1 MARIDINR
9 SGEIEVFVRVVEL
22 QSFSAAARDLKMTP
36 SAVSKLVARL
46 EARLGTRLLRRSTR
60 RLQITP
66 EGSAFYQ
73 SGVRI
78 LADIQ
83 AAEQEAAAGSA
94 PRGRLRVNSNVPFGQ
109 NRLIPLL
116 PEFTARYPDVVV
128 DLVLTDRVIDLIEER
143 ADVAIRAGALAESS
157 LIARKLGDSGM
168 AVVAAPSYL
177 EVHGRPESP
186 ADLADHALLGFCFSR
201 IHEGWPFIGPEGL
214 KSSIP
219 PTGGTLVSDGEAMR
233 LMALAGAGIA
243 RHARW
248 HIQPDIDAG
257 RLVPLLGDFNPGDRE
272 GVYAV
277 YVGHGKFLPTR
288 VRAFLDFLA
297 EKVKIA

>member
-1 MARIDINR
+1 MARIEVNR

-22 QSFSAAARDLKMTP
+22 ESFSAAARDLKMTP

-60 RLQITP
+60 RLQLTP
-66 EGSAFYQ
+66 EGSAFFQ

-83 AAEQEAAAGSA
+83 AAEQEAAAGAA

-116 PEFTARYPDVVV
+116 PEFAARYPDVAV
-128 DLVLTDRVIDLIEER
+128 DLVLTDRVVDLFEER

-157 LIARKLGDSGM
+157 LIARKLGESRM
-168 AVVAAPSYL
+168 VVVAAPSYL
-177 EVHGRPESP
+177 EAHGRPEAP
-186 ADLADHALLGFCFSR
+186 ADLAGHALLGFCFSR
-201 IHEGWPFIGPEGL
+201 IHEGWPFIGENGEKISVLPA
-214 KSSIP
+214 
-219 PTGGTLVSDGEAMR
+219 GGTLVSDGEAMR
-233 LMALAGAGIA
+233 LMALAGTGIA

-248 HIQPDIDAG
+248 HVQPDIDAG
-257 RLVPLLGDFNPGDRE
+257 RLVTLLENFNPGDLE
-272 GVYAV
+272 GVHAV
-277 YVGHGKFLPTR
+277 YVGQGKFLPAR

-297 EKVKIA
+297 EKVQIG